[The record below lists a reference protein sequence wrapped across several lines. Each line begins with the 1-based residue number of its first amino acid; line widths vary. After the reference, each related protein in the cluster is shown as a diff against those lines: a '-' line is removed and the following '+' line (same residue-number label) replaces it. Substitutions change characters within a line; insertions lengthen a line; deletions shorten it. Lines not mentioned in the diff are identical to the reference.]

1 MPALQIA
8 WYDSWRMQQSVER
21 TPAITYIGL
30 AIALF
35 GVPLLI
41 FIFQTTASPGPFTN
55 AFVLTKELS
64 IFALT
69 GILLLLIVK
78 GEKLGLDSIGLHNR
92 HWGKSILWGLLG
104 VVIAAAAL
112 ALLLFIFS
120 KVGIKFGEGGEIQRY
135 KNVSLWVISL
145 MVLRA
150 GIVEEVCYRG
160 YVIERLEKMTGNWFV
175 YFLIPLI
182 LFAIFHY
189 RQGIGGI
196 IISFVA
202 GAILAVLYIKR
213 RDLKANIITHFLV
226 DFIPNVLIPV
236 FS

>member
-1 MPALQIA
+1 MEQTPT
-8 WYDSWRMQQSVER
+8 R
-21 TPAITYIGL
+21 TPAITYLGL

-41 FIFQTTASPGPFTN
+41 FLFQFNAPSIYTN
-55 AFVLTKELS
+55 QFVITKELS

-69 GILLLLIVK
+69 GILLLLITK

-92 HWGKSILWGLLG
+92 NWGKSILWGLIG
-104 VVIAAAAL
+104 TVIAIAAL
-112 ALLLFIFS
+112 AILLFIFS
-120 KVGIKFGEGGEIQRY
+120 KVGIKFGEGGESDRY
-135 KNVSLWVISL
+135 KNVSLWVMTL

-150 GIVEEVCYRG
+150 GIVEEICYRG
-160 YVIERLEKMTGNWFV
+160 YVIERLEKLTGNWFV
-175 YFLIPLI
+175 YFLLPLI
-182 LFAIFHY
+182 LFGLFHY
-189 RQGIGGI
+189 KQGIGGI

-226 DFIPNVLIPV
+226 DFLPNVLLPLV
-236 FS
+236 SNQR

>member
-1 MPALQIA
+1 MIEQ
-8 WYDSWRMQQSVER
+8 R

-30 AIALF
+30 ALALF

-41 FIFQTTASPGPFTN
+41 FLFQTSAPHGPFTN
-55 AFVLTKELS
+55 QFVLTKELS

-78 GEKLGLDSIGLHNR
+78 GEKLGLDSIGLHNH

-120 KVGIKFGEGGEIQRY
+120 KVGIKFGEGGESARY

-150 GIVEEVCYRG
+150 GVVEEICYRG
-160 YVIERLEKMTGNWFV
+160 YVIERLEKMTGNWVV

-182 LFAIFHY
+182 LFGLFHY
-189 RQGIGGI
+189 RQGLGGI

-202 GAILAVLYIKR
+202 GAILAVLYLKR

-226 DFIPNVLIPV
+226 DFIPNVMIPLV
-236 FS
+236 SKAP